1 MTSARTIRKNH
12 KSRTFVTKCCEYESG
27 EVCGPWWFYHRYGDV
42 RSHQKRRHVP
52 SNIGTLDTSSGPG
65 DAALAWHKA
74 WKDERA
80 QDIRD
85 NKKRLHKLKQ
95 FTGHRKHLR
104 LPWRNYINNPQPMT
118 DIRAVDLWASF
129 KPGSVFPAS

>member
-12 KSRTFVTKCCEYESG
+12 KSRTFVTKRCEYESG
-27 EVCGPWWFYHRYGDV
+27 EVIGPWWFYHRYGDV

-52 SNIGTLDTSSGPG
+52 SNIGTLDTSTGPG

-80 QDIRD
+80 KDIRD

-104 LPWRNYINNPQPMT
+104 LPWGNYKTSPTVP